1 MENGLAGPLLEMPA
15 LSETPGNAGN
25 SENGTGTSTSELL
38 CKINHPEDVGAVVT
52 SFCKLSADGQIKEEV
67 FEDGLFVQ
75 QPHKFNE
82 FSQGISAHTS
92 SVLTRPDLD
101 QVDQEEAD
109 LDDEM
114 ELDEDEDEKFENGQ
128 NEIKEEMVANDN
140 NETVEN
146 GNNGTENNDEPAA
159 LVQNAK
165 PKDIIVS
172 IKDENSQS
180 SSEEEYEEEYNAQ
193 GDLKNILLYFCLNSK
208 SNNRV

>member
-1 MENGLAGPLLEMPA
+1 MENGLAGPVLEMPA
-15 LSETPGNAGN
+15 LSETPGPSGN

-38 CKINHPEDVGAVVT
+38 CNINHPEDVGAVVT

-75 QPHKFNE
+75 PPRKFNE
-82 FSQGISAHTS
+82 FPQGISAS
-92 SVLTRPDLD
+92 EVLTRPDLD

-114 ELDEDEDEKFENGQ
+114 ELDDEDEEKLENGQ
-128 NEIKEEMVANDN
+128 NEIKEEIDNDN

-146 GNNGTENNDEPAA
+146 GQNGNNEEPAAA
-159 LVQNAK
+159 LVQAK

-180 SSEEEYEEEYNAQ
+180 SSEEEYEDEYNAQ
-193 GDLKNILLYFCLNSK
+193 GKNKIF
-208 SNNRV
+208 